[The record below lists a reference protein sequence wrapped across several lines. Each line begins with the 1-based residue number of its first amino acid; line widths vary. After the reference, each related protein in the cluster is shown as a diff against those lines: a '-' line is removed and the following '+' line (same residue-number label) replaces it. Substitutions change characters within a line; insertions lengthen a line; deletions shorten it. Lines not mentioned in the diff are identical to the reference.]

1 MSITN
6 TVVSQDYVANGV
18 QVLFSIP
25 FDYQLESEV
34 VVYVD
39 AVEQTV
45 VADYTLTD
53 SGGNPTTPNNATHVK
68 FVLAP
73 ASLDIVEVL
82 RNTALT
88 QESDFLDSDP
98 SSLEL
103 VEAAVDKLTQIV
115 QELSSDLDNVISA
128 ADLVAIQSDISALE
142 AAMALAEADIL
153 ALQAA
158 DVAMTSRA
166 DGIEIDVAH
175 LSLDLDTVEGDI
187 STLQTNVGNN
197 NSAIAVINATI
208 SAINIELLSLSNRLS
223 ALEIYFGGAGEVT
236 ILNNAGTTNIMSMVF
251 NKDDYDAIL
260 IDFAIFRKTDAN
272 NRYSS
277 GQIALVYS
285 AAVNAW
291 RIEKISEVLDYSGVV
306 FAVTSAGQVSYTS
319 SDIAGINYT
328 GKMKYSIKKF
338 EV

>member
-1 MSITN
+1 MQIIAHRGASGSYPEN
-6 TVVSQDYVANGV
+6 T
-18 QVLFSIP
+18 
-25 FDYQLESEV
+25 
-34 VVYVD
+34 
-39 AVEQTV
+39 
-45 VADYTLTD
+45 
-53 SGGNPTTPNNATHVK
+53 
-68 FVLAP
+68 
-73 ASLDIVEVL
+73 
-82 RNTALT
+82 
-88 QESDFLDSDP
+88 
-98 SSLEL
+98 
-103 VEAAVDKLTQIV
+103 
-115 QELSSDLDNVISA
+115 
-128 ADLVAIQSDISALE
+128 
-142 AAMALAEADIL
+142 IL
-153 ALQAA
+153 AIEQALLA
-158 DVAMTSRA
+158 NA